1 MNQAQQFLN
10 NMHQTRPELNRLHE
24 IMQVIEAQLAPVT
37 ADTPVSVI
45 YRLSDLIETANAL
58 QKKLMEQHFSNPS
71 ISNYHGVSIQSQFP
85 RQDFSR
91 RNSETPNG
99 GWVMRQPG
107 NRPTLV
113 MPIPK
118 ETAFYHHQYVPG
130 YTYDHLL
137 IDLGDKEKNTLFMDF
152 HFKLVKIYA
161 SNDLILIFE
170 KKLENKIS
178 SEDLSSKLR
187 SAVLSFGEQHYNKRV
202 KLRMVDFFDTY
213 INNIQEFK
221 DWISAWWKATPPNVV
236 TAPSEMIDTS
246 DTIGTTIKNF
256 LAQTPEPV
264 TMTGLLFWINHSK
277 KITLESK
284 HSHVRVPRFKLSVD
298 NSVDG
303 CSLLSANFLPGP
315 DMTLAEAAQE
325 FEQTIY
331 YSHNLTTPEG
341 NETADGKRIV
351 YLKKQFEDFG
361 DQPGG
366 RVTDP
371 RQYFEWLIK
380 MNSAK
385 KLVELGQTVKK
396 LAESN
401 QSVKDTHPQTK
412 EQKVVDPI
420 TLKTLFEFAM
430 SHKEAGHPEIFSVPN
445 FRISG
450 QLDSGKITF
459 TLTPVKGKGIFAT
472 TVSKRLLDWL
482 YDNKFLT
489 VGGKLK
495 VRAGETKVYL
505 NRKTNAD
512 GSRVEEIPLTDP
524 SYYYT
529 WTKNSG

>member
-1 MNQAQQFLN
+1 MNQAMQFLN
-10 NMHQTRPELNRLHE
+10 NMHQTRPQLNHLHE
-24 IMQVIEAQLAPVT
+24 ILQVIEAQLLPVT
-37 ADTPVSVI
+37 ADTPVSII

-71 ISNYHGVSIQSQFP
+71 ISNNHAASIQSQFP
-85 RQDFSR
+85 QRDFSR
-91 RNSETPNG
+91 RDTETSSG
-99 GWVMRQPG
+99 GWIMRQPG

-113 MPIPK
+113 MPFPK
-118 ETAFYHHQYVPG
+118 QSAFYHHQYVPG

-137 IDLGDKEKNTLFMDF
+137 IDLGDKEKNTMFMDF
-152 HFKLVKIYA
+152 QFKLIKVYP
-161 SNDLILIFE
+161 SNDLILFFE

-178 SEDLSSKLR
+178 SEDLSFKIR
-187 SAVLSFGEQHYNKRV
+187 TAVLSFGEQYYNARV
-202 KLRMVDFFDTY
+202 RLKMMDGVDTY
-213 INNIQEFK
+213 IANIQEFK
-221 DWISAWWKATPPNVV
+221 NAWWNAALSNIV

-264 TMTGLLFWINHSK
+264 TMIGLLFWINHNK
-277 KITLESK
+277 KITLESRF
-284 HSHVRVPRFKLSVD
+284 SHVRVPRFKLSVD
-298 NSVDG
+298 NSVEG
-303 CSLLSANFLPGP
+303 RSLLSANFLPGP

-341 NETADGKRIV
+341 DETADGKRIV
-351 YLKKQFEDFG
+351 YLKKQFEDYS

-380 MNSAK
+380 MNTAK
-385 KLVELGQTVKK
+385 KLAELGQTVKK
-396 LAESN
+396 LAEVN
-401 QSVKDTHPQTK
+401 QPTKDTNPQAN
-412 EQKVVDPI
+412 EEKVVNPI
-420 TLKTLFEFAM
+420 TLKTFFEFVM
-430 SHKEAGHPEIFSVPN
+430 SQKEAGHAEIFSVPN
-445 FRISG
+445 FQISG

-459 TLTPVKGKGIFAT
+459 TLIPAKGKGIFAS
-472 TVSKRLLDWL
+472 TVAKRLFDWL

-529 WTKNSG
+529 WAKNSG

>member
-1 MNQAQQFLN
+1 MNQAMQFLN
-10 NMHQTRPELNRLHE
+10 NMHQTRPQLNHLHE
-24 IMQVIEAQLAPVT
+24 ILQVIEAQLVPVT

-71 ISNYHGVSIQSQFP
+71 IPNNHGASIQSQFP
-85 RQDFSR
+85 QRDFSR
-91 RNSETPNG
+91 RDTETSSG
-99 GWVMRQPG
+99 GWIMRQPG

-118 ETAFYHHQYVPG
+118 QSAFYHHQYVPG

-137 IDLGDKEKNTLFMDF
+137 IDLGDKEKNTMFMDF
-152 HFKLVKIYA
+152 HFKLVKIYP

-170 KKLENKIS
+170 RKLENKIS

-187 SAVLSFGEQHYNKRV
+187 TAVLSFGEQHYNKRV

-221 DWISAWWKATPPNVV
+221 DWISAWWNANPPNFV

-246 DTIGTTIKNF
+246 DTIGTTIKN
-256 LAQTPEPV
+256 LLSRAGEPV
-264 TMTGLLFWINHSK
+264 TLTGLLFWINYSK
-277 KITLESK
+277 KNMLEST

-303 CSLLSANFLPGP
+303 RSLLSANLIPGP
-315 DMTLAEAAQE
+315 DMTLAEAARE

-331 YSHNLTTPEG
+331 YNHSLMTWQG
-341 NETADGKRIV
+341 YETADGKRIV
-351 YLKKQFEDFG
+351 YLKKQFEDYG
-361 DQPGG
+361 DQPGE
-366 RVTDP
+366 RLTDP
-371 RQYFEWLIK
+371 RQYFEWLIQ
-380 MNSAK
+380 MNTA
-385 KLVELGQTVKK
+385 KK
-396 LAESN
+396 LAEVN
-401 QSVKDTHPQTK
+401 QPTK
-412 EQKVVDPI
+412 GANQHANEEKMIDPI
-420 TLKTLFEFAM
+420 SLKTLFEFVVTQ
-430 SHKEAGHPEIFSVPN
+430 KESGHAEIFTVPN

-459 TLTPVKGKGIFAT
+459 TLTPAKGKGIFAS
-472 TVSKRLLDWL
+472 TVSKRLIDWL
-482 YDNKFLT
+482 DENKFLT

-529 WTKNSG
+529 WAKNSG